1 MNELVES
8 LIKENEELREQM
20 AKIKQQNI
28 QSRNFTINEMSE
40 ELTRKKYID
49 VACADGLLRIK
60 TLQLAGKKRLNADEL
75 LRGFTIDERFR
86 FI

>member
-1 MNELVES
+1 MS
-8 LIKENEELREQM
+8 RSGDK
-20 AKIKQQNI
+20 KQKMKTGEI
-28 QSRNFTINEMSE
+28 RCDG
-40 ELTRKKYID
+40 KKYID